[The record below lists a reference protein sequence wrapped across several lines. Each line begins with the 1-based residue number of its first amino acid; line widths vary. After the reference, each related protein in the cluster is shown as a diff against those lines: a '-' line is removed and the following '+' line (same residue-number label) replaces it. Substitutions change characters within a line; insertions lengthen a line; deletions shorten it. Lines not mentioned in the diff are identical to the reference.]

1 MQLGEDAAA
10 AAWWGER
17 LEKRSEVTAVQRQ
30 EDLRAKHGHHK
41 VPVQNILHIYIYIS
55 YINI

>member
-1 MQLGEDAAA
+1 MQLGEDAAAAA

-30 EDLRAKHGHHK
+30 EET
-41 VPVQNILHIYIYIS
+41 
-55 YINI
+55 

>member
-10 AAWWGER
+10 AWWRER

-30 EDLRAKHGHHK
+30 EET
-41 VPVQNILHIYIYIS
+41 
-55 YINI
+55 

>member
-1 MQLGEDAAA
+1 MQLGEDAAAA

-30 EDLRAKHGHHK
+30 EET
-41 VPVQNILHIYIYIS
+41 
-55 YINI
+55 

>member
-1 MQLGEDAAA
+1 MQLGEDTAAAA

-30 EDLRAKHGHHK
+30 EETSGQSTDIIKYPCK
-41 VPVQNILHIYIYIS
+41 IYCIYIS
-55 YINI
+55 YIHT

>member
-1 MQLGEDAAA
+1 MQLGEDAA

-41 VPVQNILHIYIYIS
+41 VPVQNILHIYIYI
-55 YINI
+55 

>member
-1 MQLGEDAAA
+1 MQLGEDAAAAAA

-30 EDLRAKHGHHK
+30 EET
-41 VPVQNILHIYIYIS
+41 
-55 YINI
+55 